1 MSLLQ
6 LLLLALVQGLTEF
19 LPVSSSAHLILL
31 SRLLGWPDQGL
42 VLDVAAHLG
51 TLLAV
56 LWHFREKLPEML
68 QPARQNPQ
76 GRPSLFWLLLLASL
90 PLAAVGYLSAH
101 WVETYLRSEAVIAWS
116 TIIFA
121 LLLGLADRLPEAR
134 ARLNTP
140 RALLIGLAQC
150 LALIPGTSRSGVT
163 ITAGLL
169 LGLGRVEAVRFAML
183 TAIPATAMAGGYGL
197 LQMLQQG
204 HAVAWA
210 EFFLVTALSAFTG
223 WLGLRFILH
232 WAEQASLRWFVYY
245 RLLLGVALL
254 LLL

>member
-1 MSLLQ
+1 MSLIQ
-6 LLLLALVQGLTEF
+6 LLLLAIMQGLTEF
-19 LPVSSSAHLILL
+19 LPISSSAHLILL

-56 LWHFREKLPEML
+56 LWHFRDKLPEML

-76 GRPSLFWLLLLASL
+76 GQPSLFWLLLLASL
-90 PLAAVGYLSAH
+90 PLAAVGYLSAD
-101 WVETYLRSEAVIAWS
+101 WVEAHLRSEVVIAWS
-116 TIIFA
+116 TIIFGV
-121 LLLGLADRLPEAR
+121 LLGLADRLPMAR
-134 ARLNTP
+134 AHLNTG
-140 RALLIGLAQC
+140 RALTVGLAQC

-163 ITAGLL
+163 MTAGLF

-183 TAIPATAMAGGYGL
+183 TAIPATGMAGGYGL
-197 LQMLQQG
+197 LKMLQQG

-210 EFFLVTALSAFTG
+210 DFLLVTGLSAFTG

-232 WAEQASLRWFVYY
+232 WAEQASLRLFVYY
-245 RLLLGVALL
+245 RLALGLALL
-254 LLL
+254 LSQ